1 MTNPDRPTILVLGS
15 TGQTGR
21 LVVEELDRYP
31 GAVQIR
37 LCSRRREE
45 VERLQSQG
53 REAVFLDLD
62 DPRTFGEALAGVDR
76 IYLLTGYTVAMLVQ
90 SKTLVD
96 AATKAGVQ
104 HIVHQGIFGQWDC
117 TDPHFAWH
125 QLIEHY
131 IEASGIAWT
140 HLHPNYFMENLLSVT
155 PLKAS
160 SFSMYCGDKRVGWIA
175 LKDVAAVAAIVLRE
189 GAKKY
194 GGKDY
199 WMSTEA
205 LNGLEAA
212 VILSEVLNRE
222 IRCELKQPDDLRA
235 MLTSE
240 EIKVEPNYA
249 EGAVEF
255 MRQVVDGR
263 MGYIG
268 SVRDDVPLVIG
279 QPAMTLRQWATE
291 NRDRLLAAAEAKG
304 K

>member
-1 MTNPDRPTILVLGS
+1 MTNPDQPTILVLGS

-21 LVVEELDRYP
+21 LVVEELNRNAD
-31 GAVQIR
+31 AVQIR

-45 VERLQSQG
+45 VEHLQSQG

-96 AATKAGVQ
+96 AAIKAGVQ

-125 QLIEHY
+125 QLIERY

-140 HLHPNYFMENLLSVT
+140 NLHPNYFMENLLSVT
-155 PLKAS
+155 PLEAS

-175 LKDVAAVAAIVLRE
+175 LKDVAAVAATVLLKGPE
-189 GAKKY
+189 KY

-199 WMSTEA
+199 WMSTES
-205 LNGLEAA
+205 LNGPEVAT
-212 VILSEVLNRE
+212 ILSEVLSQE
-222 IRCELKQPDDLRA
+222 ISCELKQPEDLRA
-235 MLTSE
+235 LLTSG
-240 EIKVEPNYA
+240 EIKVELNYA

-268 SVRDDVPLVIG
+268 SVRDDVPMVTG
-279 QPAMTLRQWATE
+279 QPSTTLRQWATE
-291 NRDRLLAAAEAKG
+291 NRERLLQAAKC
-304 K
+304 

>member
-21 LVVEELDRYP
+21 LVVEELERYP
-31 GAVQIR
+31 DAAQIR

-45 VERLQSQG
+45 VKRLQSQG

-76 IYLLTGYTVAMLVQ
+76 IYLLTGYTVAMLLQ

-96 AATKAGVQ
+96 AAIKAGVQ

-125 QLIEHY
+125 QLIERY

-155 PLKAS
+155 PLKAR

-175 LKDVAAVAAIVLRE
+175 VQDVAAVAATVLLKGPE
-189 GAKKY
+189 KY
-194 GGKDY
+194 GSKNY
-199 WMSTEA
+199 WMSTES
-205 LNGLEAA
+205 LNGSEVAA
-212 VILSEVLNRE
+212 ILSEVLNQE
-222 IRCELKQPDDLRA
+222 ISCFLKQPEDLWA
-235 MLTSE
+235 LLTSGE
-240 EIKVEPNYA
+240 SKVEPNYA

-255 MRQVVDGR
+255 MRQVTDGR

-268 SVRDDVPLVIG
+268 SVRDDVPLVTG
-279 QPAMTLRQWATE
+279 QTSTTLRQWAIQ
-291 NRDRLLAAAEAKG
+291 NRERLRNAAMC
-304 K
+304 

>member
-1 MTNPDRPTILVLGS
+1 MTNPDKPTVLVLGS
-15 TGQTGR
+15 TGQTGQ

-31 GAVQIR
+31 DAVRLR

-96 AATKAGVQ
+96 AALKAGVQ
-104 HIVHQGIFGQWDC
+104 HIVHQGIFGEWDC
-117 TDPHFAWH
+117 TEVHFTWH
-125 QLIEHY
+125 QLIERY

-140 HLHPNYFMENLLSVT
+140 HLHPNYFMENLLGMT
-155 PLKAS
+155 PLKDG
-160 SFSMYCGDKRVGWIA
+160 SFSMYCGDKRVGWIT
-175 LKDVAAVAAIVLRE
+175 LKDVAAVAATVLHKGPE
-189 GAKKY
+189 KY

-199 WMSTEA
+199 WMSTES
-205 LNGLEAA
+205 LNGPEVAA
-212 VILSEVLNRE
+212 ILSEVLGQE
-222 IRCELKQPDDLRA
+222 IRCFLKQPDDLRA
-235 MLTSE
+235 LLTSDE
-240 EIKVEPNYA
+240 SKVEPNYA

-255 MRQVVDGR
+255 MRQVIDGR

-268 SVRDDVPLVIG
+268 SVRDDVPLVTG
-279 QPAMTLRQWATE
+279 RTSTTLRQWATQ
-291 NRDRLLAAAEAKG
+291 NREQLLQAATG
-304 K
+304 QQT

>member
-62 DPRTFGEALAGVDR
+62 DPRTFGSALAGVDW

-96 AATKAGVQ
+96 AASKAGVQ

-125 QLIEHY
+125 QLIERY

-160 SFSMYCGDKRVGWIA
+160 SFSMYCGDKRIGWIA
-175 LKDVAAVAAIVLRE
+175 LQDVAATAATILLKGPE
-189 GAKKY
+189 KY

-199 WMSTEA
+199 WMSTESF
-205 LNGLEAA
+205 NGAEVAA
-212 VILSEVLNRE
+212 ILSEVLNQE
-222 IRCELKQPDDLRA
+222 ISCFLKQPEDLWA
-235 MLTSE
+235 LLTSGE
-240 EIKVEPNYA
+240 SKVEPNYA

-255 MRQVVDGR
+255 MRQVMDGR
-263 MGYIG
+263 MGYVG
-268 SVRDDVPLVIG
+268 SVRDDVPLVTG
-279 QPAMTLRQWATE
+279 RTSTTLRQWATQ
-291 NRDRLLAAAEAKG
+291 NRERLRNAATG
-304 K
+304 

>member
-1 MTNPDRPTILVLGS
+1 MINSDRPIILVLGS

-21 LVVEELDRYP
+21 LVVEKLDRFP
-31 GAVQIR
+31 DAVQIR

-62 DPRTFGEALAGVDR
+62 DPRTFGSALAGVDR

-96 AATKAGVQ
+96 AAIKAGVQ

-125 QLIEHY
+125 QLIERY

-155 PLKAS
+155 PLKAG
-160 SFSMYCGDKRVGWIA
+160 SFSMYCGEKRVGWIA
-175 LKDVAAVAAIVLRE
+175 LQDVAAVAATVLLKGPE
-189 GAKKY
+189 KY

-199 WMSTEA
+199 WMSTES
-205 LNGLEAA
+205 LNGAEVAA
-212 VILSEVLNRE
+212 ILSEVLNQE
-222 IRCELKQPDDLRA
+222 ISCFLQQPEDLWA
-235 MLTSE
+235 LLTSGE
-240 EIKVEPNYA
+240 SKVELNYA

-255 MRQVVDGR
+255 MRQVMDGR

-268 SVRDDVPLVIG
+268 SVRNDVPLVTG
-279 QPAMTLRQWATE
+279 RASTTLRQWATQNHE
-291 NRDRLLAAAEAKG
+291 RLRNAATS
-304 K
+304 

>member
-21 LVVEELDRYP
+21 LVVEELERYP
-31 GAVQIR
+31 DAAQIR
-37 LCSRRREE
+37 LCSRRCEE
-45 VERLQSQG
+45 VKRLQSQG

-96 AATKAGVQ
+96 AAIKAGVQ

-125 QLIEHY
+125 QLIERY

-155 PLKAS
+155 PLKAG

-175 LKDVAAVAAIVLRE
+175 LQDVAAVAATVLLKGPE
-189 GAKKY
+189 KY
-194 GGKDY
+194 AGKDY
-199 WMSTEA
+199 WMSTES
-205 LNGLEAA
+205 LNGAEVAA
-212 VILSEVLNRE
+212 ILSEVLNQE
-222 IRCELKQPDDLRA
+222 ISCFLQQPEDLWA
-235 MLTSE
+235 LLTSGE
-240 EIKVEPNYA
+240 SKVELNYA

-255 MRQVVDGR
+255 MRQVMDGR

-268 SVRDDVPLVIG
+268 SVRDDVPLVTG
-279 QPAMTLRQWATE
+279 RTSTTLRQWATQ
-291 NRDRLLAAAEAKG
+291 NRERLRNAATS
-304 K
+304 

>member
-1 MTNPDRPTILVLGS
+1 MTNSERPTILVLGS

-21 LVVEELDRYP
+21 LVVEELDHYP
-31 GAVQIR
+31 DAVQIR
-37 LCSRRREE
+37 LCSRQREE

-76 IYLLTGYTVAMLVQ
+76 IYLLTGYTVAMLAQ

-96 AATKAGVQ
+96 AAIKAGVQ

-117 TDPHFAWH
+117 TDSHFAWH
-125 QLIEHY
+125 QLIERY
-131 IEASGIAWT
+131 IQASGIAWT

-175 LKDVAAVAAIVLRE
+175 LQDVAAVAATVLLKGPE
-189 GAKKY
+189 KY

-199 WMSTEA
+199 WMSTES
-205 LNGLEAA
+205 LNGSEVAA
-212 VILSEVLNRE
+212 ILSEVLNQE
-222 IRCELKQPDDLRA
+222 ISCFLKQPEDLWA
-235 MLTSE
+235 LLISGE
-240 EIKVEPNYA
+240 SKVEPNYA

-255 MRQVVDGR
+255 MRQVMDGR

-268 SVRDDVPLVIG
+268 SVRDDVPLVTG
-279 QPAMTLRQWATE
+279 RTSTTLRQWATQ
-291 NRDRLLAAAEAKG
+291 NRERLRNAAMC
-304 K
+304 

>member
-31 GAVQIR
+31 DAVQIR

-96 AATKAGVQ
+96 AALKAGVQ

-125 QLIEHY
+125 QLIERY

-140 HLHPNYFMENLLSVT
+140 HLHPNYFMENLLSFT

-175 LKDVAAVAAIVLRE
+175 LQDVAAVAATVLLKGPE
-189 GAKKY
+189 KY
-194 GGKDY
+194 GGKNY
-199 WMSTEA
+199 WMSTES
-205 LNGLEAA
+205 LNGSEVAA
-212 VILSEVLNRE
+212 ILSEVLNQE
-222 IRCELKQPDDLRA
+222 ISCFLKQPEDLWA
-235 MLTSE
+235 LLTSGE
-240 EIKVEPNYA
+240 SKVEPNYA
-249 EGAVEF
+249 EGAVKF
-255 MRQVVDGR
+255 MRQVMDGR

-268 SVRDDVPLVIG
+268 SIRDDVPLVTG
-279 QPAMTLRQWATE
+279 RTSTTLRQWAIQ
-291 NRDRLLAAAEAKG
+291 NRERLRNAAMC
-304 K
+304 

>member
-1 MTNPDRPTILVLGS
+1 MTNPDQPTILVLGS

-21 LVVEELDRYP
+21 LVVEELNRNAD
-31 GAVQIR
+31 AVQIR

-45 VERLQSQG
+45 VEHLQSQG

-96 AATKAGVQ
+96 AAIKAGVQ

-125 QLIEHY
+125 QLIERY

-175 LKDVAAVAAIVLRE
+175 LKDVAAVAATVLLKGPE
-189 GAKKY
+189 KY

-199 WMSTEA
+199 WMSTES
-205 LNGLEAA
+205 LNGPEVAT
-212 VILSEVLNRE
+212 ILSEVLSQE
-222 IRCELKQPDDLRA
+222 ISCELKQPEDLRA
-235 MLTSE
+235 LLTSG
-240 EIKVEPNYA
+240 EIKVELNYA

-268 SVRDDVPLVIG
+268 SVRDDVPMVTG
-279 QPAMTLRQWATE
+279 QPSTTLRQWATE
-291 NRDRLLAAAEAKG
+291 NRERLLQAAKC
-304 K
+304 

>member
-1 MTNPDRPTILVLGS
+1 MTNPDQPTILVLGS

-21 LVVEELDRYP
+21 LVVEELNRNAD
-31 GAVQIR
+31 AVQIR

-45 VERLQSQG
+45 VEHLQSQG

-96 AATKAGVQ
+96 AAIKAGVQ

-125 QLIEHY
+125 QLIERY

-175 LKDVAAVAAIVLRE
+175 LKDVAAVAATVLLKGPE
-189 GAKKY
+189 KY

-199 WMSTEA
+199 WMSTES
-205 LNGLEAA
+205 LNGPEVAT
-212 VILSEVLNRE
+212 ILSEVLSQE
-222 IRCELKQPDDLRA
+222 ISCELKQPEDLRA
-235 MLTSE
+235 LLTSG
-240 EIKVEPNYA
+240 EIKVELNYA

-268 SVRDDVPLVIG
+268 SVRNDVPMVTG
-279 QPAMTLRQWATE
+279 QPSTTLRQWATE
-291 NRDRLLAAAEAKG
+291 NRERLLQAAKC
-304 K
+304 

>member
-1 MTNPDRPTILVLGS
+1 MTNPDQPTILVLGS

-21 LVVEELDRYP
+21 LVVKELDRN
-31 GAVQIR
+31 ADVVQIR

-45 VERLQSQG
+45 VEHLQSQG
-53 REAVFLDLD
+53 REVVFLDLD
-62 DPRTFGEALAGVDR
+62 DPRTFGKALAGVDR
-76 IYLLTGYTVAMLVQ
+76 LYLLTGYTVAMLVQ

-96 AATKAGVQ
+96 AAIKAGVQ

-125 QLIEHY
+125 QMIERY
-131 IEASGIAWT
+131 IEASDISWT

-175 LKDVAAVAAIVLRE
+175 LKDVAAVAATVLCS
-189 GAKKY
+189 GPKKY

-205 LNGLEAA
+205 LNGPEVAA
-212 VILSEVLNRE
+212 ILSEVLDRE
-222 IRCELKQPDDLRA
+222 IRCELKQPDDLGA

-268 SVRDDVPLVIG
+268 SVRDDVPLVTG
-279 QPAMTLRQWATE
+279 QSSTTLRQWATQ
-291 NRDRLLAAAEAKG
+291 NRERLLQAAKC
-304 K
+304 